1 MLAPSSAPPILA
13 IKYFYRE
20 QFGINLKKTVL
31 IFQQV
36 NESPETLKYLWYPE
50 LEIYGLE
57 TFTRQKVLKEMSGVR
72 IMKNK
77 TINYE
82 LK

>member
-1 MLAPSSAPPILA
+1 MQDA
-13 IKYFYRE
+13 RE
-20 QFGINLKKTVL
+20 IMYHFNMNDWLTQ
-31 IFQQV
+31 FQQV

-82 LK
+82 LKWVTDI